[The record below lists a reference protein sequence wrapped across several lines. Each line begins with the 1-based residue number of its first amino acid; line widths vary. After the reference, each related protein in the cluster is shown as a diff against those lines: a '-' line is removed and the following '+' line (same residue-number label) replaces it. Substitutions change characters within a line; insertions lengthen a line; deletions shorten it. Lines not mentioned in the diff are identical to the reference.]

1 MARVALQQVKTSN
14 MSITALFQKVGEG
27 KAVYR
32 PRQHT
37 KSEARYVWLMFH
49 LDLSL
54 KMDG

>member
-27 KAVYR
+27 KAVYH

-37 KSEARYVWLMFH
+37 KSEAQYVWLMFH